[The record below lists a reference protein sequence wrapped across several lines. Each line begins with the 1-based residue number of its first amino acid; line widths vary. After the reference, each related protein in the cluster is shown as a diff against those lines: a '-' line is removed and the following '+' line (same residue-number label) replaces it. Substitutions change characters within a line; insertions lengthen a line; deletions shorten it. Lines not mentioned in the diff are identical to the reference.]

1 MMEKLIIF
9 KDKLKS
15 IYSKA
20 SIWIRHGLTFVLAFL
35 SFFVIGREIGHNSI
49 LANPFVC
56 IAAALVC
63 ALFPVNV
70 TVVLTTIFIIIHLL
84 GLSLELSVIGLLV
97 ILIVYLLYFRLA
109 PKTGFLVILTPL
121 LFCLNIPYAIPIIAA
136 LTVGMTGIIP
146 VICGVFIYYLV
157 DFASNYSTVIS
168 TLNPDNALQNI
179 NFIFNNIITNKEMI
193 TIMISFA
200 VTITMVYVIK
210 RLSVNYSW
218 MIAIISGVV
227 VDALIQIIAL
237 SVMRVDYSILWMILG
252 HIFAVAIGL
261 VLHLFIFSVDYTSTE
276 MVQFEDDDY
285 YYYVK
290 AIPKISVADKAVTIK
305 KINTHKEDK
314 GFIHTE
320 GFDDETDDGGLQ

>member
-20 SIWIRHGLTFVLAFL
+20 GIWIKHGLIFILAFL
-35 SFFVIGREIGHNSI
+35 SFFVIGRQIGYNSL

-63 ALFPVNV
+63 ALFPINV
-70 TVVLTTIFIIIHLL
+70 TVVLATLFIIAHLIS
-84 GLSLELSVIGLLV
+84 LSLELSIIAILV

-136 LTVGMTGIIP
+136 LTVGITGIIP
-146 VICGVFIYYLV
+146 TLCGIFIYYLV
-157 DFASNYSTVIS
+157 DFASSYGTVIS
-168 TLNPDNALQNI
+168 TLDADNALQNI
-179 NFIFNNIITNKEMI
+179 EFMFNNIITNKEMI
-193 TIMISFA
+193 VVMISFA
-200 VTITMVYVIK
+200 VTIAMVYVIK

-218 MIAIISGVV
+218 MIAIISGGI
-227 VDALIQIIAL
+227 VDALIQIITL
-237 SVMRVDYSILWMILG
+237 SVLRVDYSILWMILG
-252 HIFAVAIGL
+252 HVFAIVIGL
-261 VLHLFIFSVDYTSTE
+261 VLHLFIFSVDYSATE
-276 MVQFEDDDY
+276 IVQFEDDDY

-290 AIPKISVADKAVTIK
+290 AVPKISVAGKDVTVK
-305 KINTHKEDK
+305 KINTHKENK
-314 GFIHTE
+314 GFVYTE
-320 GFDDETDDGGLQ
+320 SFDEEEESNE

>member
-1 MMEKLIIF
+1 MMEKLIVF
-9 KDKLKS
+9 KDKIKS

-20 SIWIRHGLTFVLAFL
+20 GIWIKHGLVFALAFL
-35 SFFVIGREIGHNSI
+35 SLFVIGRQIGYNSL

-63 ALFPVNV
+63 ALFPINV
-70 TVVLTTIFIIIHLL
+70 TVVLATLFIIIHLL
-84 GLSLELSVIGLLV
+84 SLSMELSIIAILV

-136 LTVGMTGIIP
+136 LTVGLTGIIP
-146 VICGVFIYYLV
+146 ALCGIFIYYLV
-157 DFASNYSTVIS
+157 DFASNYGTVIS
-168 TLNPDNALQNI
+168 TLDADNALQNI
-179 NFIFNNIITNKEMI
+179 EFMFNNIITNKEMI
-193 TIMISFA
+193 IVMISFA

-218 MIAIISGVV
+218 MIAIASGVV

-237 SVMRVDYSILWMILG
+237 SVLRVDYSILWMILG
-252 HIFAVAIGL
+252 HIFAIVIGL
-261 VLHLFIFSVDYTSTE
+261 VLHLFVFSVDYSATE
-276 MVQFEDDDY
+276 IVQFEDDDY

-290 AIPKISVADKAVTIK
+290 AVPKISVAGKDVTVK
-305 KINTHKEDK
+305 KINTHKENK
-314 GFIHTE
+314 GFVYTE
-320 GFDDETDDGGLQ
+320 SFDEEESNI